1 MNFGSW
7 MQLHRRSL
15 LFFLLLLAPAG
26 VFSAFR
32 LPVTL
37 FPNVDFPRVE
47 VTLDA
52 GDRTAE
58 QMALQVTI
66 PVEEAVRRVP
76 GVTDVRSTTSR
87 GWAEI
92 SVHFPWGTD
101 MAMATL
107 QVNSAISQI
116 LAALP
121 SGTSMLTRRMEPTVF
136 PIIAYSLT
144 SSFSLHRPGR
154 KRWMSTIR
162 LASP

>member
-1 MNFGSW
+1 MNFGAW

-15 LFFLLLLAPAG
+15 LFFLLLLALAG
-26 VFSAFR
+26 AFSAFR

-58 QMALQVTI
+58 QMTLQVSI

-87 GWAEI
+87 G
-92 SVHFPWGTD
+92 
-101 MAMATL
+101 
-107 QVNSAISQI
+107 SA
-116 LAALP
+116 
-121 SGTSMLTRRMEPTVF
+121 
-136 PIIAYSLT
+136 
-144 SSFSLHRPGR
+144 
-154 KRWMSTIR
+154 
-162 LASP
+162 